1 MTAHTV
7 WQTAAAAVSGHAG
20 GNFRPS
26 VSVGVPTVLP
36 GLDEALYREAEARK
50 QRQLMREEEAW
61 LLQQQ
66 QSRPRLSRNSRA
78 LCQAR
83 LERELHAAFQQCLQ
97 RENLSLAGEGQVEVI
112 PRSCLQ
118 FVLETM
124 DFLSGAE
131 EDEVFCSKLALLLD
145 QDDTGLVRFDSLLSF
160 ISNSL
165 DSVDRHVPR
174 SHAVCTLEE
183 ECFNHLELQL
193 SKTFGRMLSN
203 RLSRPKLDASARCRH
218 AGSSSRAASQEPPAS
233 PGSGQGAAARTP
245 SPPRPER
252 HGAPRRDLSST
263 PASRQP
269 SRPQSAGLREDRFP
283 RSRTEGSGLD
293 RCHLLY
299 HQAIF
304 AAREGAQLEEEIKL
318 LKERE
323 EMRECTFRPKLLPAR
338 RPSSQASPRPLVRN
352 FDATVARM
360 KAAHKQQMAR
370 EKERQH
376 IPCGENYER
385 LRRLGN
391 QPFSCAFRDRK
402 PHRRQPLLYVDVN
415 VGHGRTG
422 RIGVHEGDDLRVLAK
437 NFART
442 FQLDASALDRLENL
456 LHEAYSDHVQ
466 GKDEPAEG
474 YAAEK

>member
-1 MTAHTV
+1 M
-7 WQTAAAAVSGHAG
+7 
-20 GNFRPS
+20 
-26 VSVGVPTVLP
+26 LP

-61 LLQQQ
+61 LQQQ
-66 QSRPRLSRNSRA
+66 QQARPRLSRNSRA

-83 LERELHAAFQQCLQ
+83 LERELHAIFEQCLQ
-97 RENLSLAGEGQVEVI
+97 QENLSLAAEGQVEVI
-112 PRSCLQ
+112 PRSRLQ

-131 EDEVFCSKLALLLD
+131 EDEAFCSKLGMLLD
-145 QDDTGLVRFDSLLSF
+145 QDDTGLVRFDSLVSF

-165 DSVDRHVPR
+165 DGVDRHVPR
-174 SHAVCTLEE
+174 TPGICTLEE

-193 SKTFGRMLSN
+193 SKTFGRMVSN
-203 RLSRPKLDASARCRH
+203 RLSRPKLDTRCRY
-218 AGSSSRAASQEPPAS
+218 AGSSSRAASQEPAS
-233 PGSGQGAAARTP
+233 PSSGQGAVSARTP
-245 SPPRPER
+245 SPPRSER

-263 PASRQP
+263 PAARQAP
-269 SRPQSAGLREDRFP
+269 SRPQSAGSVGFREDRLP
-283 RSRTEGSGLD
+283 RPRTDACGLD

-338 RPSSQASPRPLVRN
+338 RPTSQVSPRPLVRN

-360 KAAHKQQMAR
+360 KAAHKRQLAR
-370 EKERQH
+370 DKERLH

-391 QPFSCAFRDRK
+391 QPFSCASRDRR
-402 PHRRQPLLYVDVN
+402 PFRRQPLLYVDVN

-442 FQLDASALDRLENL
+442 FQLAAGALDRLENL
-456 LHEAYSDHVQ
+456 LQEAYSDHVL
-466 GKDEPAEG
+466 GKAEPAEG
-474 YAAEK
+474 YDAFEK